1 MQDTSFFSVIA
12 AHEFKNGKVLDISGG
27 GKALVISDF
36 HMGTGKND
44 DLAENGDLLISLLEE
59 YYFKNGWNLVLNGDI
74 EEILRHSLEQIQK
87 RWEKMFRIF
96 DLFAGENRLY
106 KIIGNH
112 DEALLF
118 KRSYPYPL
126 YDLIKI
132 ETGVIPAF
140 VFHGHQLSNIYSK
153 YGRYISAAV
162 RYILNP
168 LGLKNISSA
177 RSPYRRFFAEKKA
190 YTFSMEN
197 NCLSIIG
204 HTHRPLF
211 ESLGRFDFIKFEIE
225 RLCRDYLSLP
235 NEDRHS
241 IEAEVFAL
249 LRELRKLKRKE
260 KRDVLRHSIYGD
272 ELPIPCLFNS
282 GSAIGK
288 KGIHAIEISHEDI
301 ALVYWFVKGQG
312 MSFINRGNYQIEEI
326 KDTPYRR
333 AVLNQ
338 DRLDYISARIKL
350 LGNRETS
357 APTVIPAV

>member
-1 MQDTSFFSVIA
+1 MQNAGFLNVFA
-12 AHEFKNGKVLDISGG
+12 AHEFKNCKELDISNG

-36 HMGTGKND
+36 HMGAGKND

-59 YYFKNGWNLVLNGDI
+59 YYFRGGWHLVLNGDI
-74 EEILRHSLEQIQK
+74 EEILRHSIEQIQK
-87 RWEKMFRIF
+87 HWKKLFQIF

-106 KIIGNH
+106 KTIGNH

-118 KRSYPYPL
+118 SRSYPYPL

-153 YGRYISAAV
+153 YGRYIGALI
-162 RYILNP
+162 RYIMKP
-168 LGLKNISSA
+168 LGLKNISSD

-190 YTFSMEN
+190 YAFSIKN

-225 RLCRDYLSLP
+225 RLCRDYP
-235 NEDRHS
+235 AMPEEERRI
-241 IEAEVFAL
+241 IEAEVLAL
-249 LRELRKLKRKE
+249 TRELSKLKRKE

-288 KGIHAIEISHEDI
+288 KGIHAIEISNQDI
-301 ALVYWFVKGQG
+301 ALVYWFAKGQE
-312 MSFINRGNYQIEEI
+312 MSFINRGNYHVEKI
-326 KDTPYRR
+326 DGTPYRR
-333 AVLNQ
+333 AVLNH

-350 LGNRETS
+350 LGNGE
-357 APTVIPAV
+357 ALPKP